1 MADIACRRP
10 TRYTPDMPDIFT
22 VNLDGAMLRRGF
34 YLYVWEITPPDGKKV
49 LYVGR
54 TGDSSSPNAQSLFNR
69 LGQNL
74 GTLATSSMVRN
85 NLEKR
90 GIDPMQCQ
98 FGMIG
103 FGPIFDEAPDKN
115 METHKPIRDKVGAAE
130 KRLAEDLANA
140 GYDVMNKVRCNADL
154 DAEVY
159 EQVRAAFALRF
170 DGLAAAGSDA
180 VAE

>member
-1 MADIACRRP
+1 
-10 TRYTPDMPDIFT
+10 MPQIFT
-22 VNLDGAMLRRGF
+22 VTLDGAMLRRGF
-34 YLYVWEITPPDGKKV
+34 YLYVWEITPPNGKKV

-90 GIDPMQCQ
+90 GIDPTECQ
-98 FGMIG
+98 FDMVGY
-103 FGPIFDEAPDKN
+103 GPIFGEAPEKD

-130 KRLAEDLANA
+130 KKLAQDLTEA
-140 GYDVMNKVRCNADL
+140 GYDVMNQVRCNAAL
-154 DAEVY
+154 DVDVY
-159 EQVRAAFALRF
+159 EQVRGAFATRF
-170 DGLAAAGSDA
+170 EGL
-180 VAE
+180 